1 MDSKS
6 PPILFWWELHC
17 KNRKI
22 TEFVRVLL
30 EDPAK
35 GPSKRFFPLSHHLV
49 FTSLCLTPHSQVL
62 YFTFS
67 SYSIWRNTQNKIYCD
82 DKTSP
87 PQKKKILRPDGK
99 RVKQVITRHLI
110 AMTNFWSTVHVMSSI
125 ALWCSL
131 SEQKHI
137 CLRGSLG
144 CYVLSEEWKWSTFI
158 FVRVWGFFLCFSVK
172 HRSCSGFSLILL
184 HSPAALCFAEHLR
197 PTEEK
202 ISSRATNTPWIEEQ
216 LLTSTL
222 H

>member
-87 PQKKKILRPDGK
+87 PQKKKKILRPDGK

-158 FVRVWGFFLCFSVK
+158 FVRVWGFSCVSLWNTEVAVVLASSSYILQQRCVLLNTCDPLRRKSVQG
-172 HRSCSGFSLILL
+172 RQ
-184 HSPAALCFAEHLR
+184 
-197 PTEEK
+197 
-202 ISSRATNTPWIEEQ
+202 TP
-216 LLTSTL
+216 
-222 H
+222 HG